1 MAVRTYNDY
10 LRDLLGD
17 ADCILACDT
26 AADYL
31 GLTNGGRRER
41 AQIYVTQKLD
51 IPNTEQIFVP
61 SFSSIP
67 TNKHRGIRCTTVNRT
82 IVDLLEQDGDE
93 QIITE
98 ALSYYYFKHNESFD
112 GLTIPAELQHRFVK
126 YCEWAIDYYC
136 E

>member
-10 LRDLLGD
+10 LRDLLRD
-17 ADCILACDT
+17 ADCILARDT

-31 GLTNGGRRER
+31 GLTNGGLRER
-41 AQIYVTQKLD
+41 AQIYVVQRLD
-51 IPNTEQIFVP
+51 IPGTEQIIVP
-61 SFSSIP
+61 SLA
-67 TNKHRGIRCTTVNRT
+67 KVDAEERWGLRCTTVNQT
-82 IVDLLEQDGDE
+82 IADLLEQDGDE

-112 GLTIPAELQHRFVK
+112 GLTIPAELQHRFAK
-126 YCEWAIDYYC
+126 YCEWAVDYYC